1 MGRREVR
8 STPAPEEPF
17 RPRRRN
23 EQGNK
28 NNCAASGP
36 VHRVRSLAFPTAP
49 EADVLSA
56 LRPHALPDR
65 QDHLAGVDPDAQ
77 RARRGPGN
85 LLLQHQ
91 RRSLG
96 LCSTES
102 KWMRSVTASR
112 KWTSSEEST
121 PPSSWRHRRTEP
133 SGSRSTSSA
142 SISRCLFVKA
152 SCGSSRISVAPMARA
167 CTLSGKKSKGQGSPF
182 TRRGAAGS
190 LVGRAVGPRQLRPA
204 SASPR
209 LPEWSGFSWCR
220 CVPTAERRISPRVQ
234 MPSCGGAWLSFE
246 SWS

>member
-96 LCSTES
+96 VVFHGVEVDALRHCQPEIDEQ
-102 KWMRSVTASR
+102 RGIHTAVFM
-112 KWTSSEEST
+112 
-121 PPSSWRHRRTEP
+121 
-133 SGSRSTSSA
+133 A
-142 SISRCLFVKA
+142 
-152 SCGSSRISVAPMARA
+152 AP
-167 CTLSGKKSKGQGSPF
+167 QD
-182 TRRGAAGS
+182 
-190 LVGRAVGPRQLRPA
+190 
-204 SASPR
+204 
-209 LPEWSGFSWCR
+209 
-220 CVPTAERRISPRVQ
+220 
-234 MPSCGGAWLSFE
+234 
-246 SWS
+246 